1 MNVEIIIGDVRLEV
15 EYSAYDGVVD
25 EITAITMNGVSVYDL
40 AFECNLIDKIEST
53 LNDLIDGDYDYYH
66 NGINPNC

>member
-15 EYSAYDGVVD
+15 EYSAYDGIVD